1 MRGWGNIFG
10 ILTKSG
16 KNTCGECCFIK
27 VGRLAIAFTK
37 TFFGWCPLGFLPTL
51 NLFALVNFRI

>member
-1 MRGWGNIFG
+1 MNMRGWGNIFG

-37 TFFGWCPLGFLPTL
+37 TFLAG
-51 NLFALVNFRI
+51 VH